1 MPVSLAERLKD
12 LIPREGAI
20 SFHDWMKAALYD
32 PVGGYYQR
40 SDRTRWGRE
49 GDYRTS
55 PERSEL
61 FAATFANYFAALSDE
76 LGELAIVEVGAGDGS
91 FAAGVLSTL
100 REQFP
105 AIFAGT
111 RYVVYDVSDDALGRS
126 RARLDQFSD
135 RVEFYSDWDLV
146 SVKSG
151 IYFANELLDA
161 FPVHRVLKT
170 ADGLSEFYVTV
181 DANGDFCWT
190 TGPLST
196 PRLAEFCHAYSLANG
211 QIIEINLAI
220 DDWLGQVAAKL
231 DNGFVIT
238 VDYGAEASELYDPIQ
253 RSEGTLRGFSRHG
266 FVDDLLAAP
275 GEYDLTSSVNWTQVR
290 TSGQK
295 SGFETI
301 EFTSQ
306 DKFLLNK
313 GLLDQLEYRLSR
325 AETEAEKTAL
335 TIGARE
341 MILPGGMASSF
352 QVLVQKFGVRRPGAA
367 LASITPFR

>member
-12 LIPREGAI
+12 LIRREGPI

-40 SDRTRWGRE
+40 SDRARWGRE

-61 FAATFANYFAALSDE
+61 FAATFAHYFAGLLDKD
-76 LGELAIVEVGAGDGS
+76 LTIVECGAGDGS
-91 FAAGVLSTL
+91 FAAGVLTTL
-100 REQFP
+100 RDGAP
-105 AIFAGT
+105 SIFADT
-111 RYVVYDVSDDALGRS
+111 RYIVCDVSDDARS
-126 RARLDQFSD
+126 RARERLVEFDD
-135 RVEFYSDWDLV
+135 RVEFSSHLV
-146 SVKSG
+146 SVKRG

-170 ADGLSEFYVTV
+170 EDGLSEFYVTI
-181 DANGDFCWT
+181 DTNGNFRWT

-196 PRLAEFCHAYSLANG
+196 PGLAEFCDAHSLELANG
-211 QIIEINLAI
+211 QIIEINLGI
-220 DDWLGQVAAKL
+220 DDWLAQVAVRL
-231 DNGFVIT
+231 DQGFLIT
-238 VDYGAEASELYDPIQ
+238 VDYGAEAAGLYDPIQ
-253 RSEGTLRGFSRHG
+253 RPEGTLRGFSRHG
-266 FVDDLLAAP
+266 FVDDLLADP
-275 GEYDLTSSVNWTQVR
+275 GEYDLTTTINWTQVK

-301 EFTSQ
+301 EFASQ
-306 DKFLLNK
+306 DTFLLNA

-335 TIGARE
+335 TVGARE

-352 QVLVQKFGVRRPGAA
+352 QVLVQKR
-367 LASITPFR
+367 S